1 MIVEFPEC
9 AADNGPFSGPK
20 HLYAIEIGTDADAN
34 DSYAMRTGVFV
45 SFKLITVE
53 RRCSSKNRGDCRNVG
68 LKAIGADLK
77 P

>member
-34 DSYAMRTGVFV
+34 DSYAMRTA
-45 SFKLITVE
+45 SLYPSN
-53 RRCSSKNRGDCRNVG
+53 SSPLNAAVPLRIVVI
-68 LKAIGADLK
+68 AEM
-77 P
+77 

>member
-34 DSYAMRTGVFV
+34 DSLRPNHERV
-45 SFKLITVE
+45 VE
-53 RRCSSKNRGDCRNVG
+53 VGNFQCWCHCR
-68 LKAIGADLK
+68 A
-77 P
+77 